1 MKKHLL
7 FLLLLVSGCI
17 EQTEVPSEKLFDLLG
32 SDVTGI
38 DFVNTV
44 ETSEELNIIEYL
56 YFYNGAGVAIGDINN
71 DNLPD
76 IYFTSNLGEN
86 KLYLNE
92 GNFKFKDITEQ
103 AGVGGKTS
111 WSNGVTM
118 ADVNADGLLD
128 IYVSN
133 VGDYKNLK
141 GANELFI
148 NKGNLVFEEQ
158 AAEYGLNFTG
168 FGTHAVFFDYDGDTD
183 LDVYLLNHSV
193 HSVGNYGK
201 SNLREEV
208 SAKSG
213 DKLMQSQVA
222 QGNQRFL
229 DVTEQAGI
237 YSSKIGYGLGVGV
250 SDLNEDGHP
259 DIYVSNDFHE
269 NDYLYFNNG
278 DGTFTE
284 SLYDVMGHSSR
295 YSMGNDIGDVN
306 GDGLYDIISTDMLPK
321 DPTILMKSGG
331 EDKLEVYD
339 IKLDFGYGH
348 QLARNTLQLNTG
360 NGNFSDI
367 ALYAGIFATDWS
379 WSPLIAD
386 FDNDGFNDI
395 HISNG
400 IFKRPNDM
408 DYIQYIS
415 NLANLRYNETN
426 EDSVNREMIKRM
438 PTLKIPNETFSY
450 KGDLSWDN
458 VGASWG
464 LDQPS
469 YSNGSAYGDLDGD
482 GDLDLVINNVNQE
495 AFVYRNNSEKDSLK
509 HFIKFDF
516 KGNEKNTFAIGTSIK
531 LKTKDRIIQR
541 YLTATHGFQSS
552 GEPNMTLGLGNST
565 IVDTVE
571 IHWVSGKKQLL
582 TNLKADRR
590 ITLAEPEVGIELGE
604 SNRPPMFQIADDLVL
619 FKHEENIKYKDHNF
633 EYLLPYRLST
643 EGPAL
648 AIGDIN
654 GDNLDDVFIGG
665 GVGQEA
671 SIFIQS
677 KNGEF
682 LSVDQ
687 VAFTKDAAFEDSKA
701 EFVDVDYDNDLD
713 LVVLS
718 AGYQF
723 PDGHPLLEDR
733 LYINNNSV
741 FTRVED
747 FSGVRLNSSAIAV
760 SDFDNDGDEDLFI
773 GYLNGVGQ
781 YGIGTSG
788 TLLVNQGNGTFT
800 DETNSRAPAAIDFG
814 LVKSAVWVDIDN
826 DSDLDLV
833 VAGHWMPITILVNEA
848 NKLTKKEEIPNS
860 SGFWNVVEAMDIDND
875 GDQDL
880 VGGNIGLNNKFRAS
894 ISEPLK
900 LYVNDFDNNGRTDPI
915 IMQSQGGRYIPLF
928 TKDEI
933 EKQVVMIKKRYG
945 SYKDYAMQVNGIE
958 SLFDQKSIDVSE
970 KREIQELRSML
981 FSNNN
986 GHFTPNALP
995 NEMQFSSINSF
1006 LLHDLNNDKLVDLTA
1021 TGNFDQMHVNLGR
1034 LDGSYG
1040 GVAFNN
1046 GPSGFQYLPNAT
1058 SGLNIKGQ
1066 VNASE
1071 ILKVNG
1077 NTYYLFALNNGRV
1090 KTYRLSN

>member
-7 FLLLLVSGCI
+7 FLLLLASGCV
-17 EQTEVPSEKLFDLLG
+17 EQTEVPSDKLFDLLG
-32 SDVTGI
+32 SNITGI

-92 GNFKFKDITEQ
+92 GNLKFKDITEQ
-103 AGVGGKTS
+103 AGVAGKTS

-128 IYVSN
+128 IYISN
-133 VGDYKNLK
+133 VGDYKSLK
-141 GANELFI
+141 GENELFI
-148 NKGNLVFEEQ
+148 NKGNLVFEER
-158 AAEYGLNFTG
+158 AAEYGLNFSG
-168 FGTHAVFFDYDGDTD
+168 FGTQAVFFDYDGDSD

-193 HSVGNYGK
+193 HSVGNYGR

-222 QGNQRFL
+222 QGSQHFL

-259 DIYVSNDFHE
+259 DVYVSNDFHE

-284 SLYDVMGHSSR
+284 SLYKVMGHSSR

-348 QLARNTLQLNTG
+348 QLARNTVQLNTG

-386 FDNDGFNDI
+386 FNNDGFNDI

-415 NLANLRYNETN
+415 NLANLRYNDTN

-495 AFVYRNNSEKDSLK
+495 AFVYRNNSERDSSK

-516 KGNEKNTFAIGTSIK
+516 EGKDQNTFALGTSIK
-531 LKTKDRIIQR
+531 LKTDGRIIQR
-541 YLTATHGFQSS
+541 YLTTTHGFQSS
-552 GEPNMTLGLGNST
+552 GEPNMTLGLGNNT
-565 IVDTVE
+565 TVDTVE
-571 IHWVSGKKQLL
+571 ILWASGKKQLL
-582 TNLKADRR
+582 TNVKADQR
-590 ITLAEPEVGIELGE
+590 ITLTEPEVGVELE
-604 SNRPPMFQIADDLVL
+604 KYINAALFQLVDDLVP
-619 FKHEENIKYKDHNF
+619 FKHEENVKYKDHNF
-633 EYLLPYRLST
+633 EYILPYRLST

-648 AIGDIN
+648 AVGDIN

-665 GVGQEA
+665 AAGQEA
-671 SIFIQS
+671 AIFIQS
-677 KNGEF
+677 ENGEF
-682 LSVDQ
+682 LNVGQS
-687 VAFTKDAAFEDSKA
+687 AFTKDAAFEDSKA
-701 EFVDVDYDNDLD
+701 EFVDVDNDNDLD
-713 LVVLS
+713 LIVLS
-718 AGYQF
+718 AGYQY

-733 LYINNNSV
+733 LYINNNSI
-741 FTRVED
+741 FTRTEN
-747 FSGVRLNSSAIAV
+747 FSSIRLNSSAVAI
-760 SDFDNDGDEDLFI
+760 SDFDGDGDEDLFI

-781 YGIGTSG
+781 YGISTSG
-788 TLLVNQGNGTFT
+788 TLLINQGDGTFK
-800 DETNSRAPAAIDFG
+800 DETNSRTPPAVNFG
-814 LVKSAVWVDIDN
+814 LVKSAVWTDYDN
-826 DSDLDLV
+826 DDDLDLV

-848 NKLTKKEEIPNS
+848 NKLIKKIEIPNT
-860 SGFWNVVEAMDIDND
+860 SGFWNVVDVADIDND

-894 ISEPLK
+894 VLEPLR

-915 IMQSQGGRYIPLF
+915 IMQSQEGRYIPLF

-945 SYKDYAMQVNGIE
+945 SYKDYATQVNGVE
-958 SLFDQKSIDVSE
+958 SLFDQEKVTSAE
-970 KREIQELRSML
+970 KREIQELRSMVFINDQGS
-981 FSNNN
+981 FSAR
-986 GHFTPNALP
+986 PLP
-995 NEMQFSSINSF
+995 QEMQFSSINSF
-1006 LLHDLNNDKLVDLTA
+1006 LLYDLNHDKLVDLTT

-1040 GVAFNN
+1040 SVALNN
-1046 GPSGFQYLPNAT
+1046 GTLGFEHLPNAK

-1077 NTYYLFALNNGRV
+1077 NTYYLFALNNEKV
-1090 KTYRLSN
+1090 KAYILSN